1 MLVLRV
7 RFSVSVRGDCC
18 TGLQYLVDGRGTQKF
33 KRLWCGKWCTER
45 FFGGVFT
52 SMDKEGTVNVAFL
65 QYGRLAAELFVFLL

>member
-1 MLVLRV
+1 VLGETVVLAYSIWWMVGVLVR
-7 RFSVSVRGDCC
+7 
-18 TGLQYLVDGRGTQKF
+18 QKGTQKF